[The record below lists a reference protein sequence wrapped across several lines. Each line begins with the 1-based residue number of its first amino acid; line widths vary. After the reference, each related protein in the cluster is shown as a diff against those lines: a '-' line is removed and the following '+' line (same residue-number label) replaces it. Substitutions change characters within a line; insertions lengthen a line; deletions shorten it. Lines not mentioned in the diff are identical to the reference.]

1 MRQNKKDSKW
11 CLMNK
16 RGQLETLAVVV
27 GVVVLLTSVVA
38 GGIYS
43 EKIISNNRYVGDKD
57 SNLVYDLSKCDISN
71 VLKSN
76 RVPFTSIDEA
86 LKDGYYEAPCN

>member
-1 MRQNKKDSKW
+1 MKKSTIFQTMK
-11 CLMNK
+11 K

-27 GVVVLLTSVVA
+27 GVVVLLTSIVA

-43 EKIISNNRYVGDKD
+43 EKIISNNRYIGDKD

-71 VLKSN
+71 ILKSN
-76 RVPFTSIDEA
+76 RVPFSSIDEA
-86 LKDGYYEAPCN
+86 LRDGYYEAPCN